1 MAVALPVVLLCCY
14 NRRVKTLK
22 CLQALFAQGVALR
35 VVLVDDASTD
45 GTADAVRQQFPQVQL
60 LTGTGQLYWTGAM
73 RVAWQHALTLE
84 PQADGFIWLN
94 DDVELDPDA
103 LKRLFRAVD
112 SLQQPFGAV
121 LGAMRDPVSGEVS
134 YGGRCSRSHW
144 FPLRMGPLLPN
155 SNELQ
160 RCDFI
165 HGNLCFIPAAAV
177 AKIGILSGD
186 YTHSIGDY
194 DYGLRLKQAGLPCFV
209 APGSFGLCAD
219 NSPKGG
225 VLDKAVPFAKRLAM
239 LKQPN
244 RWAPA
249 DEYRLFVRR
258 HGGPF
263 SLLLQLPVLLREYLP
278 WLFLWLRQR
287 DFAAQASSV
296 STSPLSETPAL
307 EAPAPERSIPEKS
320 MFQKPMSE
328 KVRPKVY
335 QLHQQ
340 YRQRGGEDLVV
351 IREAD
356 LFAQQQLPL
365 QQIVAPPL
373 PAGWRAQLKAVCSWF
388 GCRHLPESLQMLQS
402 GDILL
407 VHNLFP
413 ALSPFML
420 PLLKRRGVRVLL
432 TLHNFRPLTPAA
444 VLAPDEQATA
454 PSVALIWRQLH
465 KPARAEGRLVSVL
478 LASAIVWQQRQQ
490 VWHQVEQLWCPSDF
504 VRRQYLA
511 AGYPADLLT
520 VKPHYY
526 SDVPADGMDSTSD
539 LPEGAGR
546 NFLLFVGRNDPQKGL
561 ALLLEAFQS
570 AEASW
575 PDLYLAGVS
584 PTRVDVPSGLDLSK
598 VHYCGELD
606 QASLRH
612 LYQQALLLIVPS
624 TVAET
629 FGNVVIEAFAH
640 GVPVLAARAGAL
652 AELVQPGDNGG
663 LFDAG
668 NAADLRQQ
676 LAGLLAQPA
685 RLAELSAG
693 ARQSLIQYY
702 SANVQWSFYQALGV
716 RPPD

>member
-1 MAVALPVVLLCCY
+1 MAAALPVVLLCCY

-73 RVAWQHALTLE
+73 RLAWQHALTLE
-84 PQADGFIWLN
+84 PAATGFIWLN

-103 LKRLFRAVD
+103 LKRLFNTID

-134 YGGRCSRSHW
+134 YGGRCSRSSW

-177 AKIGILSGD
+177 AKIGILSAD

-219 NSPKGG
+219 NSPQGG

-263 SLLLQLPVLLREYLP
+263 RLLLQLPVLLRQYLP

-287 DFAAQASSV
+287 DFTAQA
-296 STSPLSETPAL
+296 
-307 EAPAPERSIPEKS
+307 APAITSSIAETSASERPVPEKAG
-320 MFQKPMSE
+320 
-328 KVRPKVY
+328 PKVY
-335 QLHQQ
+335 QLHQR
-340 YRQRGGEDLVV
+340 YRQRGGEDVV
-351 IREAD
+351 VEREAD
-356 LFAQQQLPL
+356 LFAKQQLPL
-365 QQIVAPPL
+365 QQIIAPPL
-373 PAGWRAQLKAVCSWF
+373 PAGWRAQVKAISRWF
-388 GCRHLPESLQMLQS
+388 GCTQLPESLQMLQP

-420 PLLKRRGVRVLL
+420 PLLKRRGVRVVL
-432 TLHNFRPLTPAA
+432 TLHNFRQLTPAA

-454 PSVALIWRQLH
+454 PSVALIWRQFH
-465 KPARAEGRLVSVL
+465 RPARAEGRLLSVL
-478 LASAIVWQQRQQ
+478 LASAIVWQHRQQ

-504 VRRQYLA
+504 VRRQFLA
-511 AGYPADLLT
+511 AGYPSGLLT
-520 VKPHYY
+520 VKPHYCPASDY
-526 SDVPADGMDSTSD
+526 STGRADSFEHMARLTKGT
-539 LPEGAGR
+539 GR
-546 NFLLFVGRNDPQKGL
+546 NLLLFVGRDDPQKGL
-561 ALLLEAFQS
+561 SLLLEAYQT
-570 AEASW
+570 ADPNW

-584 PTRVDVPSGLDLSK
+584 APDGDVAFGKHLSK
-598 VHYCGELD
+598 VHYCGQLG
-606 QASLRH
+606 QARLGQ
-612 LYQQALLLIVPS
+612 LYQRALLLVVPS

-629 FGNVVIEAFAH
+629 FGNVIIEAFAC
-640 GVPVLAARAGAL
+640 GVPVLAARAGAFS
-652 AELVQPGDNGG
+652 ELIQPGYNGD
-663 LFDAG
+663 LFNAG
-668 NAADLRQQ
+668 NAADLQQQ
-676 LAGLLAQPA
+676 LAGLLEHPA

-693 ARQSLIQYY
+693 ASQSFTQRYN
-702 SANVQWSFYQALGV
+702 ADVQWHFYQALGV
-716 RPPD
+716 RLPD